1 MNQQHLTGSFNKGFE
16 TFGQH
21 LFLKRLAAGGMAEVF
36 LSRPVSHVGN
46 GRVQVVK
53 RILPHVAN
61 NSMFR
66 NMFQSEIQVIMGFN
80 HPQIVQLHDFGEING
95 QPFISMEYIEGKN
108 LKDLISKCMDRQE
121 YIPVPMVLSLAI
133 QGASGLNYAH
143 TFVNKVTGEAVNAI
157 HRDISPH
164 NLILS
169 YEGNLKVIDFGIAK
183 AASGMQEPTRAGTI
197 KGKIAYLSPEQINGQ
212 GIDARSDIFAL
223 GIVVWEMLTLRR
235 PFHKEGDSDGTIIS
249 RIDNCD
255 QYLMPP
261 SLFNSE
267 VPKELDE
274 VVMKAMKRNPDE
286 RYATAREF
294 QIALRQVMMK
304 FFPDYTYADTGKKIR
319 SLFAD
324 EIENERKELRE
335 LNFVAQKVVSS
346 HLEAS
351 TRVIDSHS
359 QTLTATFPG
368 QPGVVTGVMDNI
380 RTIVPGVGS
389 QVDDRLMK
397 IEQLMKQKASG
408 RHYMMLAFYI
418 VSLIALKLDDKYSVF
433 NLFFPQQQVVEETL
447 DEASTEIRNSKQNKG
462 NSSKKKKGSKSSSS
476 VQGHTKKQKQA
487 QASLGESL

>member
-1 MNQQHLTGSFNKGFE
+1 MSQQHMTGSFNKGFE

-95 QPFISMEYIEGKN
+95 QPYISMEYIEGKN
-108 LKDLISKCMDRQE
+108 LKELISKCTERKE

-133 QGASGLNYAH
+133 QGASGLSYAH
-143 TFVNKVTGEAVNAI
+143 TFVNKVTGDTVNAI

-212 GIDARSDIFAL
+212 NIDARSDIFAL

-235 PFHKEGDSDGTIIS
+235 PFHKAGDSDGAIIS

-255 QYLMPP
+255 QHLMPP
-261 SLFNSE
+261 SLINAE
-267 VPKELDE
+267 VPKEVDE

-286 RYATAREF
+286 RYATASDF
-294 QIALRQVMMK
+294 QMALRQVMMK

-319 SLFAD
+319 SLFAE
-324 EIENERKELRE
+324 EIESERKELRE
-335 LNFVAQKVVSS
+335 LNLVAQKVVSS

-351 TRVIDSHS
+351 TRVIDSHN
-359 QTLTATFPG
+359 QTITATYPG
-368 QPGVVTGVMDNI
+368 QVGGVTGVMDNLK
-380 RTIVPGVGS
+380 TIVPGAVN
-389 QVDDRLMK
+389 QVDDRLLK

-408 RHYMMLAFYI
+408 RHYLMLAFYV

-433 NLFFPQQQVVEETL
+433 NLLFPQQQVVEERL
-447 DEASTEIRNSKQNKG
+447 DEASTDMRPAKSKGQ
-462 NSSKKKKGSKSSSS
+462 SKKKKGSKSSSS
-476 VQGHTKKQKQA
+476 VQGQGIKPKQA
-487 QASLGESL
+487 QAGLGENM